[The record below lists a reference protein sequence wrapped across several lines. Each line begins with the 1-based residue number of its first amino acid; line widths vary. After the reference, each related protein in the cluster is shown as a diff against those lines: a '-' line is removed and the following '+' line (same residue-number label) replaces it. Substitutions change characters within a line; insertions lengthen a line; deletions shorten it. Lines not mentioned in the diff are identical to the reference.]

1 MIKYTKDDKTLV
13 VPSGLGNLGQS
24 SGSGGGVTPQQAAEI
39 ASAVTEAAIDE
50 YDTEIQV
57 DLEEL
62 RDAISA
68 STGTLLDLATIAA
81 MSIADRVALFD
92 EVFEKVSNGEK
103 VYIKGLV
110 QEETIRTA
118 ILPLVSYRPE
128 TNPVLHQGGNLYF
141 AAKGDTDN
149 VYFHIALTS
158 EGTIDPT
165 SGNIIKRN
173 IYNLPTASA
182 EVKGG
187 VRIGSGLT
195 MTQDT
200 LSVDTTGLVTDGD
213 LAPFIVQQSANTQDI
228 ASLSAATEAISESL
242 GNYATTA
249 VTNELATAI
258 SGVSDSLANYATTA
272 TTDALSAVTSAL
284 TENLE
289 ALSAVTSGLTEAVAG
304 KQDTLSAGNGIDL
317 SGNTISVKIGEGLAF
332 SGDTL
337 VASGGTG
344 GGIEKVSSLP
354 VTAEEGDVVWLEGAS
369 RTGYTIRFAENV
381 GDAGWP
387 WELDMEVFTLDGNSA
402 SARYDGWLG
411 RWRKFSQYNG
421 YSGDDGDIIVRPRIV
436 SNNAVLDIVVI
447 NGSHTIGLGENGIS
461 MTSDVEFPGRGC
473 LYVYTGGKWYSKP
486 TFEWEYNQSE
496 AVAFLDKIRGGIED
510 FDADNFVM
518 RYAVNGV
525 SREFKITAIAHYGVD
540 FQASDDRGTLNGEW
554 GKLSILNYRIGNDGS
569 IADLVGEHWT
579 LNAGDVRNIDISFA
593 RFGSDGRGYLT
604 YDADN
609 DRFEYDSAYVATGDT
624 SNACPDL
631 VDWLLTKQGL
641 VDGGLIFD
649 YICVQNTNK
658 LFVVSGGTT
667 YTYSHPAIGFVELAS
682 PYTIGDYTFGY
693 EITYKYSDWEMKIDM
708 SESNNVG
715 ANIRITAL

>member
-1 MIKYTKDDKTLV
+1 MIKYTNADKTLV
-13 VPSGLGNLGQS
+13 IPSGLGNFGQS

-68 STGTLLDLATIAA
+68 STGTLLDLAEIAA

-92 EVFEKVSNGEK
+92 EVFEKASNGEK
-103 VYIKGLV
+103 IYIKGLV

-149 VYFHIALTS
+149 VYFHIGLTS
-158 EGTIDPT
+158 EGAIDPT

-195 MTQDT
+195 MVQET
-200 LSVDTTGLVTDGD
+200 LSLDTTGIVTDGD

-249 VTNELATAI
+249 DTNELSTAI

-332 SGDTL
+332 SGDTI
-337 VASGGTG
+337 VTDG
-344 GGIEKVSSLP
+344 GGGATTYILNRMSQQERKDLFDELFEYRDGYGVSSSFPAGNYAFYYNEYNGDSFNGLIPLTIVMMHPTDYDGGIFFTGLAKNRYNQPNLRMVRYVITSDGSVDENRYDATFNFRFDNENFSWTGNVSVDLDNNLIKRGDDVLNPGAAYDSFGSRDNIVAMIQNGGRYEPVNGSFYMPQYKISLISNGVTKTYYKPVMYYEDITP
-354 VTAEEGDVVWLEGAS
+354 VTIGGQEFS
-369 RTGYTIRFAENV
+369 TRFTFIYTKE
-381 GDAGWP
+381 
-387 WELDMEVFTLDGNSA
+387 DGS
-402 SARYDGWLG
+402 SF
-411 RWRKFSQYNG
+411 KFSF
-421 YSGDDGDIIVRPRIV
+421 
-436 SNNAVLDIVVI
+436 
-447 NGSHTIGLGENGIS
+447 
-461 MTSDVEFPGRGC
+461 MTNRR
-473 LYVYTGGKWYSKP
+473 
-486 TFEWEYNQSE
+486 NQG
-496 AVAFLDKIRGGIED
+496 A
-510 FDADNFVM
+510 
-518 RYAVNGV
+518 
-525 SREFKITAIAHYGVD
+525 D
-540 FQASDDRGTLNGEW
+540 FQYQA
-554 GKLSILNYRIGNDGS
+554 LS
-569 IADLVGEHWT
+569 
-579 LNAGDVRNIDISFA
+579 
-593 RFGSDGRGYLT
+593 
-604 YDADN
+604 
-609 DRFEYDSAYVATGDT
+609 
-624 SNACPDL
+624 
-631 VDWLLTKQGL
+631 
-641 VDGGLIFD
+641 
-649 YICVQNTNK
+649 
-658 LFVVSGGTT
+658 
-667 YTYSHPAIGFVELAS
+667 
-682 PYTIGDYTFGY
+682 
-693 EITYKYSDWEMKIDM
+693 
-708 SESNNVG
+708 
-715 ANIRITAL
+715 

>member
-1 MIKYTKDDKTLV
+1 MIKYTNADKTLV
-13 VPSGLGNLGQS
+13 VPSGLGNFGQG

-68 STGTLLDLATIAA
+68 STGTLLDLAEIAA

-92 EVFEKVSNGEK
+92 EIFEKASNGEK
-103 VYIKGLV
+103 IYIKGLV

-149 VYFHIALTS
+149 VYFHIGLTS
-158 EGTIDPT
+158 EGSIDPT

-187 VRIGSGLT
+187 VRVGSGLT

-200 LSVDTTGLVTDGD
+200 LSLDTTGLVTDGD
-213 LAPFIVQQSANTQDI
+213 LAPFIVQQSANTENI
-228 ASLSAATEAISESL
+228 ATLSAATEAISESL

-249 VTNELATAI
+249 TTDELATAI

-332 SGDTL
+332 SGDTI
-337 VASGGTG
+337 VTDG
-344 GGIEKVSSLP
+344 GGGATTYILNRMSQQERKDLFDELFEYRDGYGVSSSFPAGNYAFYYNEDNGDDFNGLIPLTIVMMHPTDYDGGIFFTGLAKNRYNQTNLRMVRYVITSDGSVDENRYGASFGINTAGYNFSWTGDISVDLDNGNIIKRGDETLVSGTAYSDFESDSSLLDMMQKGLKFEPANTTIYSPTFKISLISSGTTKTYYKPVIYYEEISP
-354 VTAEEGDVVWLEGAS
+354 VTIGGKTFSKKFYFV
-369 RTGYTIRFAENV
+369 YTKE
-381 GDAGWP
+381 
-387 WELDMEVFTLDGNSA
+387 DG
-402 SARYDGWLG
+402 G
-411 RWRKFSQYNG
+411 KFSFSYL
-421 YSGDDGDIIVRPRIV
+421 SRS
-436 SNNAVLDIVVI
+436 SN
-447 NGSHTIGLGENGIS
+447 
-461 MTSDVEFPGRGC
+461 
-473 LYVYTGGKWYSKP
+473 
-486 TFEWEYNQSE
+486 
-496 AVAFLDKIRGGIED
+496 
-510 FDADNFVM
+510 
-518 RYAVNGV
+518 
-525 SREFKITAIAHYGVD
+525 IA
-540 FQASDDRGTLNGEW
+540 AN
-554 GKLSILNYRIGNDGS
+554 
-569 IADLVGEHWT
+569 
-579 LNAGDVRNIDISFA
+579 
-593 RFGSDGRGYLT
+593 
-604 YDADN
+604 
-609 DRFEYDSAYVATGDT
+609 FEY
-624 SNACPDL
+624 
-631 VDWLLTKQGL
+631 Q
-641 VDGGLIFD
+641 
-649 YICVQNTNK
+649 
-658 LFVVSGGTT
+658 
-667 YTYSHPAIGFVELAS
+667 
-682 PYTIGDYTFGY
+682 
-693 EITYKYSDWEMKIDM
+693 
-708 SESNNVG
+708 
-715 ANIRITAL
+715 ALS

>member
-13 VPSGLGNLGQS
+13 IPSGLGFGGQG

-68 STGTLLDLATIAA
+68 STGTLLDLAEIAA

-92 EVFEKVSNGEK
+92 EVFEKASNGEK
-103 VYIKGLV
+103 IYIKGLV
-110 QEETIRTA
+110 QEEAIRTA

-149 VYFHIALTS
+149 VYFHVALTS
-158 EGTIDPT
+158 EGSIDPT

-249 VTNELATAI
+249 
-258 SGVSDSLANYATTA
+258 

-284 TENLE
+284 TENVD
-289 ALSAVTSGLTEAVAG
+289 ALSAATSALTENLETLSGGTPTLYSAGTAYTWCVIYDYDTINSLSTNQKKEILTEIKSYGGQGKFTYIRKLGESGRNQFFPQSKLTSAKAEYYSLGGENYDYVTLTSAGLLSNGYKAIYTLPTAAVNKKGGVKVGSGLTM
-304 KQDTLSAGNGIDL
+304 NGEVM
-317 SGNTISVKIGEGLAF
+317 SVNIGEGLAF

-337 VASGGTG
+337 VVSGGTG
-344 GGIEKVSSLP
+344 GVQNYVIADTLDEITNP
-354 VTAEEGDVVWLEGAS
+354 VEGMLAYVKYRRMNGWIIDASQITEGYA
-369 RTGYTIRFAENV
+369 ANV
-381 GDAGWP
+381 YY
-387 WELDMEVFTLDGNSA
+387 DGNSYVDVYRSGVSFFWDWNNDATDWAFGNNIWYKIDKENGLFYAACDNPNAYISVISPATTA
-402 SARYDGWLG
+402 STIAQMNIDQLYL
-411 RWRKFSQYNG
+411 YNG
-421 YSGDDGDIIVRPRIV
+421 TAWEPKYFPPTDIYFENMTAGERMNLYDEITDLLGGSNTSPNLSKLFSRYRFFTSAGQIDGQVMSEVYFSNFENDEIWFYGTKTSKVSYPVDIYRV
-436 SNNAVLDIVVI
+436 
-447 NGSHTIGLGENGIS
+447 
-461 MTSDVEFPGRGC
+461 
-473 LYVYTGGKWYSKP
+473 
-486 TFEWEYNQSE
+486 
-496 AVAFLDKIRGGIED
+496 
-510 FDADNFVM
+510 
-518 RYAVNGV
+518 
-525 SREFKITAIAHYGVD
+525 TAHID
-540 FQASDDRGTLNGEW
+540 SSGTLQTQVNSFRDS
-554 GKLSILNYRIGNDGS
+554 LS
-569 IADLVGEHWT
+569 E
-579 LNAGDVRNIDISFA
+579 
-593 RFGSDGRGYLT
+593 
-604 YDADN
+604 
-609 DRFEYDSAYVATGDT
+609 
-624 SNACPDL
+624 
-631 VDWLLTKQGL
+631 
-641 VDGGLIFD
+641 
-649 YICVQNTNK
+649 
-658 LFVVSGGTT
+658 
-667 YTYSHPAIGFVELAS
+667 
-682 PYTIGDYTFGY
+682 
-693 EITYKYSDWEMKIDM
+693 
-708 SESNNVG
+708 
-715 ANIRITAL
+715 